1 MRGFCLFLG
10 WWVPRCPRLWVPASA
25 GAMQDREHQH
35 NVVELLPGAWD
46 LFVSGFGLGRGG
58 CEKGRA
64 ARDVVRAGAG
74 LVLPPLLPF
83 HPGLSPMTRILCCQ
97 MEGGERGRERSESEA
112 SRILPAAS
120 LLRGMISETGRALPG
135 QICRCWRPSL
145 RLAAWHFPVPPS
157 PECRRK
163 VPALFSLQEKQPQTP
178 PQPQEAPLPP
188 G

>member
-1 MRGFCLFLG
+1 MAELF
-10 WWVPRCPRLWVPASA
+10 S
-25 GAMQDREHQH
+25 GAR
-35 NVVELLPGAWD
+35 D

-58 CEKGRA
+58 CERGRA
-64 ARDVVRAGAG
+64 ARNAVGEEGG
-74 LVLPPLLPF
+74 LVLPPLP
-83 HPGLSPMTRILCCQ
+83 PGLSPMTRILCCQ

-120 LLRGMISETGRALPG
+120 LLRGMISETGRVLPG
-135 QICRCWRPSL
+135 QISRCWRPSL

-163 VPALFSLQEKQPQTP
+163 VPALLSLQEKQPQTP
-178 PQPQEAPLPP
+178 PQPQEAPLPL

>member
-1 MRGFCLFLG
+1 MLE
-10 WWVPRCPRLWVPASA
+10 S
-25 GAMQDREHQH
+25 
-35 NVVELLPGAWD
+35 LPGARD
-46 LFVSGFGLGRGG
+46 LFVSGSGLGRGG
-58 CEKGRA
+58 CERE
-64 ARDVVRAGAG
+64 G
-74 LVLPPLLPF
+74 LPGTWGGLAVPPPPPF

-120 LLRGMISETGRALPG
+120 LLRGMISETGRVLPG
-135 QICRCWRPSL
+135 QISWCWRLSL

-163 VPALFSLQEKQPQTP
+163 VPALLSLQEKQPQTP
-178 PQPQEAPLPP
+178 PQPQEAPLPL